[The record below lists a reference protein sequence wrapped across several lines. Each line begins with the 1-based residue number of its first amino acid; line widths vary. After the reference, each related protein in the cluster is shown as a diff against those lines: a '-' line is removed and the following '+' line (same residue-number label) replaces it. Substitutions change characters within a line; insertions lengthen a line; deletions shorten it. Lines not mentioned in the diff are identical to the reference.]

1 MRGKRTKVDRK
12 RGKILLSGEHTP
24 RFHKQRKGGKDM
36 KKLGIFCLALI
47 FATVAVGWGWAQEKA
62 KKEEPAAVKPAAEKP
77 TEAAKAPQEKAK
89 MEEKK
94 EAPKPM
100 TWRAGGVVQAV
111 DARDKVL
118 TIHQVTIHHDRT
130 LKLKVSGGAAK
141 DLSALK
147 TGDLVNV
154 WITDQVVTALNKLG

>member
-1 MRGKRTKVDRK
+1 MMRLFM
-12 RGKILLSGEHTP
+12 ILLG
-24 RFHKQRKGGKDM
+24 F
-36 KKLGIFCLALI
+36 I
-47 FATVAVGWGWAQEKA
+47 FAASLIGPAMAQEKA
-62 KKEEPAAVKPAAEKP
+62 KMEEPALALKPAAEKP
-77 TEAAKAPQEKAK
+77 PEAAKGLQEKAK

-111 DARDKVL
+111 DAKDEVL
-118 TIHQVTIHHDRT
+118 TIHQVTIYHDRT
-130 LKLKVSGGAAK
+130 LKLKMSGAVAK

-154 WITDQVVTALNKLG
+154 WIMDRVITALNKLS